1 MPISSMVSASLSWAR
16 IVRILSAMSARMPLE
31 SSFSKRSFNPSC
43 RNPTIVKDCSAYRFT
58 RQPER
63 SPSSSCDERVK
74 FTLFCSSLLGIH
86 TIRQPALFSA
96 GEIEKIIRFIIPIR
110 GI

>member
-58 RQPER
+58 RQPETFSLVVLR
-63 SPSSSCDERVK
+63 RARKVHP
-74 FTLFCSSLLGIH
+74 LCSSLLGIH